1 MLVAVSWPSQSAPK
15 GNLVV
20 NGSFEH
26 GLAPWGTLGGGSLE
40 RTTRQARFGAASGA
54 VTART
59 DERAGIYWY
68 GAVVRPRRGDRYTL
82 TVWVRAAPTADNDRI
97 VMELIEHAGG
107 FEDRHVADAQ
117 LYLDPKWKRMRASG
131 TVARSG
137 RLALDIAVF
146 VPKPDRRGETFYLD
160 GITLTRSEA
169 RSPGAA

>member
-1 MLVAVSWPSQSAPK
+1 MLVAVSWPSQSEPT

-20 NGSFEH
+20 NGSFEP

-82 TVWVRAAPTADNDRI
+82 TVWVRAARTADNDRI

-117 LYLDPKWKRMRASG
+117 LYLDPKWKRTEEDSELKADRVWTQREAQ
-131 TVARSG
+131 A
-137 RLALDIAVF
+137 IADAV
-146 VPKPDRRGETFYLD
+146 RGQPAVVTE
-160 GITLTRSEA
+160 E
-169 RSPGAA
+169 